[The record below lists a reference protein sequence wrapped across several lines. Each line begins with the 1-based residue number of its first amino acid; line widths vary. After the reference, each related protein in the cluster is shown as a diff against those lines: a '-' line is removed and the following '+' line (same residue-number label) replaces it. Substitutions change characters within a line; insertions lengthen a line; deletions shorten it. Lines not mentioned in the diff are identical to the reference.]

1 MKMKKL
7 LKNAVVYAVAASMLV
22 ATPLTASAGLIDAYS
37 ISDGTD
43 QIDDSGDPSHT
54 GTVTSTDTN
63 TSVLGEDGYDA
74 KIVGIALDQT
84 TVTTEVGEHPTLK
97 ASVIF
102 DGRVIVKG
110 EDGKEDRDITDDVVK
125 QISNKIT
132 WKVTRLDED
141 GNQTTEPDKSGY
153 VLNEILS
160 ITAHAD
166 DRSVVELNP
175 RRGTKYG
182 NVFVTASIGGD
193 KEYEEYTYEDG
204 ESVKTDKILYK
215 TSEVFEKS
223 AEVSIKEYATSLKFK
238 ENIKS
243 LIADDLYKN
252 HTVDLS
258 KYLDIESD
266 TANDTITW
274 TVVPGKKGS
283 ATITADGVVT
293 FKQADDNLV
302 VTAVSE
308 KGEKASVTLE
318 IADGQKAKKVIIED
332 EEGKDVSGKK
342 KTVDMGGLE
351 ETTDFDV
358 TARMVKPQK
367 VEGAWEDDD
376 DTTDVITWSSNK
388 TGIVKVG
395 KVSGTKNEDATLI
408 PVAVGTATIT
418 AKASGGASAKLTVTV
433 KATLNGLE
441 ITNTETSLYSGQTLQ
456 MTYERTPEQSKDAVK
471 WSIAKV
477 LKVGGDEDKPKDW
490 IANPNATINAK
501 GVLTIKPEL
510 NPNYLEVTVELS
522 SKNKVAT
529 EEDEEGNP
537 VPVPITDERSF
548 TLEQSEIES
557 ITVKDGV
564 TGGTVAKVDVVNNG
578 KSVKKDAEAVDQ
590 KNTDIYV
597 PKNRSFTAIVNADAP
612 ASSLTW
618 SSNKAKVASVTV
630 GDDGKAVI
638 TANSSGTATITVSG
652 VYKNNKGKH
661 AAIKATFKVNVKQP
675 ATSLTLNNT
684 LVVKNVNKKAQAVT
698 FKATQGPKGAKE
710 TVTWT
715 ATENG
720 KSFTG
725 ITQKGKLTIPANT
738 GVGTVYTVTVKTAT
752 GMSATATVKIL
763 EKTSAVEIHN
773 KANGTS
779 DDRFDDPTYKDNGDI
794 KKHKWNNTT
803 TKVGKDGSFKMY
815 PEIKI
820 SDGNGGTK
828 FVTPG
833 TENAETITYSVN
845 KKGIVNIASDGTV
858 TGLKA
863 GTVKI
868 TAKTPTG
875 KKATLT
881 VVVK

>member
-63 TSVLGEDGYDA
+63 TSVLGENDA
-74 KIVGIALDQT
+74 KIIGIALDQY
-84 TVTTEVGEHPTLK
+84 TVDTEVGEHPTLK

-102 DGRVIVKG
+102 DGVITDK
-110 EDGKEDRDITDDVVK
+110 DGNDITDDVVK

-175 RRGTKYG
+175 RKGTKYG

-193 KEYEEYTYEDG
+193 KEYEEYTYQDG
-204 ESVKTDKILYK
+204 ESIKTDKILYK

-223 AEVSIKEYATSLKFK
+223 AEVSIKEYATSVKFDK
-238 ENIKS
+238 AALAKDYPDGYYVKHT
-243 LIADDLYKN
+243 LDLG
-252 HTVDLS
+252 D
-258 KYLDIESD
+258 YLNIESD

-274 TVVPGKKGS
+274 TIAPSVKAS

-293 FKQADDNLV
+293 FKKADSDLK

-308 KGEKASVTLE
+308 KGEKDEVTL
-318 IADGQKAKKVIIED
+318 IVTAGTKAEKVIIVEDDPNKPITKRNIDLGGPLPED
-332 EEGKDVSGKK
+332 EFS
-342 KTVDMGGLE
+342 
-351 ETTDFDV
+351 V
-358 TARMVKPQK
+358 TARMVKKNPIK
-367 VEGAWEDDD
+367 NEDDENEYEEC

-388 TGIVKVG
+388 TSIVKVEADG
-395 KVSGTKNEDATLI
+395 EEATLI

-433 KATLNGLE
+433 KATLVDLE

-456 MTYERTPEQSKDAVK
+456 MTYERDPEQSKDAVK
-471 WSIAKV
+471 WSIEKV
-477 LKVGGDEDKPKDW
+477 LKEGGNPDKAKDW

-501 GVLTIKPEL
+501 GVLTIKP
-510 NPNYLEVTVELS
+510 TVDPSIPVKVVLS
-522 SKNKVAT
+522 SKNKVVVDYDYDDNDKEIPVKDYVTT
-529 EEDEEGNP
+529 EWEID
-537 VPVPITDERSF
+537 VV
-548 TLEQSEIES
+548 QSEITNIDVQDDVTEDIVAS
-557 ITVKDGV
+557 VMVNATGKKVVK
-564 TGGTVAKVDVVNNG
+564 NNPDATG
-578 KSVKKDAEAVDQ
+578 KSEL
-590 KNTDIYV
+590 YV
-597 PKNRSFTAIVNADAP
+597 PKGRSFTATVNAGAEGG
-612 ASSLTW
+612 ASSLAW
-618 SSNKAKVASVTV
+618 SSDKTKVASVTV
-630 GDDGKAVI
+630 GEDGKAVI

-652 VYKNNKGKH
+652 VYKNNKEKY

-684 LVVKNVNKKAQAVT
+684 LVVKNVNAKKAQTVT

-710 TVTWT
+710 TVTWS
-715 ATENG
+715 ATKNG
-720 KSFTG
+720 VKYDN
-725 ITQKGKLTIPANT
+725 ITQKGKLTIPKGEDNQVI
-738 GVGTVYTVTVKTAT
+738 GDVYTVTVKTAT

-763 EKTSAVEIHN
+763 EKTSAVEIHET
-773 KANGTS
+773 AGG
-779 DDRFDDPTYKDNGDI
+779 DRFDAGSGT
-794 KKHKWNNTT
+794 KHKWNNTT
-803 TKVGKDGSFKMY
+803 TKVGKAGSFKMY

-868 TAKTPTG
+868 TVKTPTN

-881 VVVK
+881 VVVSNN

>member
-74 KIVGIALDQT
+74 KIVGIALDQYA
-84 TVTTEVGEHPTLK
+84 VNTEVGETPTLK

-102 DGRVIVKG
+102 DGRVIVKD
-110 EDGKEDRDITDDVVK
+110 EDGKERDITDDVVK

-166 DRSVVELNP
+166 DRSEVELNP

-204 ESVKTDKILYK
+204 ESVKTGKILYK

-223 AEVSIKEYATSLKFK
+223 AEVSIKEYATSVTF
-238 ENIKS
+238 
-243 LIADDLYKN
+243 DDAALAKDYPDGYYVK
-252 HTVDLS
+252 HTLDLS
-258 KYLDIESD
+258 KYLNIESD

-274 TVVPGKKGS
+274 TIAPSVKAS

-293 FKQADDNLV
+293 FKKADSDLK

-308 KGEKASVTLE
+308 KGEKDVVTL
-318 IADGQKAKKVIIED
+318 IVTAGTKAKKVIIED
-332 EEGKDVSGKK
+332 LDGDVSGKK
-342 KTVDMGGLE
+342 KIVDMGGEE
-351 ETTDFDV
+351 ETTEYDV
-358 TARMVKPQK
+358 TARMVLTQK
-367 VEGAWEDDD
+367 DEEGEWVDDD

-433 KATLNGLE
+433 KATLNGLQ
-441 ITNTETSLYSGQTLQ
+441 ITNTEKSLYSGQTLQ

-477 LKVGGDEDKPKDW
+477 LKVDGDADKPKDW

-529 EEDEEGNP
+529 EEDEDGNP
-537 VPVPITDERSF
+537 VPVPITVERSF

-564 TGGTVAKVDVVNNG
+564 TGGTVAKVDVVNGG
-578 KSVKKDAEAVDQ
+578 KSVKKDADAVDQ

-618 SSNKAKVASVTV
+618 SSNKTKVASVTV

-652 VYKNNKGKH
+652 VYLNNKNKH

-675 ATSLTLNNT
+675 ATSLKLNNT
-684 LVVKNVNKKAQAVT
+684 LVVKNFNKKAQSVT

-710 TVTWT
+710 TVTWSVT
-715 ATENG
+715 GDATINN
-720 KSFTG
+720 
-725 ITQKGKLTIPANT
+725 KGKLTIPANT
-738 GVGTVYTVTVKTAT
+738 ETGTVYTVTAKTTT

-763 EKTSAVEIHN
+763 EKTSAVEIHET
-773 KANGTS
+773 AGG
-779 DDRFDDPTYKDNGDI
+779 DRFDAGSGT
-794 KKHKWNNTT
+794 KHKWDNKTT
-803 TKVGKDGSFKMY
+803 TVGKDGSFKMY